1 MRSIELGTSGQE
13 VPNII
18 AGMMRIGNKTEVYI
32 REMYAAARVAGVNYF
47 DNADLYG
54 FNVPE
59 GGYHLCERRFAE
71 ALKLS
76 SAEREDIIVQSKT
89 GIIDKPWGYDQSYE
103 HIVAS
108 AERSLKAL
116 NMDYLDVLLLHRPDA
131 LVEPEEVARAFDD
144 LAAAGKVRAFG
155 VSNHTPR
162 QIDLLKTAV
171 EQPILIN
178 QVQLSL
184 THS

>member
-18 AGMMRIGNKTEVYI
+18 AGMMRIGDKTDVQI
-32 REMYAAARVAGVNYF
+32 RDLYAAAREAGVNYF
-47 DNADLYG
+47 DHADLYG
-54 FNVPE
+54 FNVPD
-59 GGYHLCERRFAE
+59 GGYHFCERRFAE
-71 ALKLS
+71 ALKIS
-76 SAEREDIIVQSKT
+76 PAEREDIIVQSKT

-131 LVEPEEVARAFDD
+131 LVEPEEVARAFDE
-144 LAAAGKVRAFG
+144 L
-155 VSNHTPR
+155 
-162 QIDLLKTAV
+162 
-171 EQPILIN
+171 
-178 QVQLSL
+178 
-184 THS
+184 